1 MSVDNLSNSQ
11 YTYNLIK
18 KDLNVSSLRSKVIG
32 NNLSNINTKNYK
44 RYYVTFEDS
53 LKNAQA
59 QDGLA
64 LKLTNE
70 KHIEDGS
77 NNTAEPKILQDTQS
91 TMNEDGNNV
100 DIDNEMVNLAANTLM
115 YNALISQANN
125 RLQMERSVIE
135 GK

>member
-70 KHIEDGS
+70 KHIGDGS

-115 YNALISQANN
+115 YNALVSQANN